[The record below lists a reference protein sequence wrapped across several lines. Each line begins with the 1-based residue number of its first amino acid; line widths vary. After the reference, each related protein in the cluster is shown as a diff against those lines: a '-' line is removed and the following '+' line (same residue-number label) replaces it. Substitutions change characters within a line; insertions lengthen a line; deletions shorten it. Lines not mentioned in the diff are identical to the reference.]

1 MGHTNVKFP
10 IHEEL
15 RAQEA
20 LQTEEERRD
29 NNEMGP
35 EQMNIIDQY
44 INSE

>member
-10 IHEEL
+10 IHY
-15 RAQEA
+15 AQEA